1 MYNTAFKQLIKR
13 KYDNH
18 ILMLV
23 GGKKGV
29 NLGDKMTI
37 TRQILIKFICE
48 SIDELNINFGET
60 NRIEKLFATCV
71 LDRNQPNNKEYL
83 KHLEN

>member
-37 TRQILIKFICE
+37 TR
-48 SIDELNINFGET
+48 
-60 NRIEKLFATCV
+60 
-71 LDRNQPNNKEYL
+71 
-83 KHLEN
+83 